1 MKKKECKY
9 QYFMKLTNAAKSLET
24 LKKTFYITYLF
35 FRISKELPPTIK
47 LSSSYST
54 KIRTDVERVLGSQ
67 SSPFLQTL
75 SVHAIPYFNFYFYIC
90 KNASLYELKK

>member
-1 MKKKECKY
+1 
-9 QYFMKLTNAAKSLET
+9 MKLTNAAKSLET
-24 LKKTFYITYLF
+24 LKKHSILH
-35 FRISKELPPTIK
+35 ISFSELVKIELPPTIK

-67 SSPFLQTL
+67 SSPSLQTL